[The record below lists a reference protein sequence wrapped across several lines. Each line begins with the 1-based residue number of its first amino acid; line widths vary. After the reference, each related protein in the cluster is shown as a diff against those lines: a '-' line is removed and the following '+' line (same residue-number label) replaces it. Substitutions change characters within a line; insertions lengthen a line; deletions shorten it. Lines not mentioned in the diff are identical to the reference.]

1 MSPQDTPGVPGIPMP
16 LALDPKTGRHARLR
30 AALNGD
36 GLVMAPGVFDCLTAR
51 LAELAGFEMLYMTGS
66 GVSIT
71 RLGAPD
77 VALLS
82 FSEILDQA
90 KRIADV
96 TALPVLADVDTGYG
110 GPLNVIRTVR
120 EMERAGISALQ
131 IEDQDWPKRCGHEP
145 GRRVVPI
152 AEMVGRLHAAVDA
165 RQDPDVL
172 IVARTDAR
180 SSEGIDAAI
189 ERANRYAEAGAD
201 VLFVESPESV
211 EEMQRVA
218 REVKA
223 PTLSNQVEGGRTPLL
238 PAPQLQ
244 ALGYRIAI
252 YPNSVTRLFAR
263 AGQELFEELH
273 RSGSTQGLKGRM
285 LDHRGLW
292 DLFEHPAFMQLEQR
306 YSTRTDPS

>member
-1 MSPQDTPGVPGIPMP
+1 MSPQDTPGARGVPMP
-16 LALDPKTGRHARLR
+16 LALDSKTGRHARLR
-30 AALNGD
+30 AALSGD

-51 LAELAGFEMLYMTGS
+51 LGELAGFEMLYMTGS

-96 TALPVLADVDTGYG
+96 TTLPVLADVDTGYG

-218 REVKA
+218 REVNA

-306 YSTRTDPS
+306 YSAGLDPS

>member
-1 MSPQDTPGVPGIPMP
+1 MKNPSPVAMP
-16 LALDPKTGRHARLR
+16 LALGPKPGRNARLR
-30 AALNGD
+30 ALLAEPAL
-36 GLVMAPGVFDCLTAR
+36 LMAPGVFDCLTAR
-51 LAELAGFEMLYMTGS
+51 LAELAGFEMMYMTGS

-82 FSEILDQA
+82 FAEILDQA

-96 TALPVLADVDTGYG
+96 SALPLLADADTGYG

-120 EMERAGISALQ
+120 ELERAGVSAIQ
-131 IEDQDWPKRCGHEP
+131 IEDQDWPKRCGHET
-145 GRRVVPI
+145 GRRLVSV
-152 AEMVGRLHAAVDA
+152 AEMVGRIRAAVDA
-165 RQDPDVL
+165 RIDPDLL

-189 ERANRYAEAGAD
+189 ERGHRYAEAGAD

-211 EEMQRVA
+211 DEMARVT
-218 REVKA
+218 RELQVPA
-223 PTLSNQVEGGRTPLL
+223 LSNQVEGGRTPLL
-238 PAPQLQ
+238 PADRLA
-244 ALGYRIAI
+244 ALGFRIAI

-263 AGQELFEELH
+263 AGRELFDEL
-273 RSGSTQGLKGRM
+273 RASGSTQRFAPRM

-292 DLFEHPAFMQLEQR
+292 DLFEYPAFIELEQR
-306 YSTRTDPS
+306 YTAG